1 MILIAFLIGAA
12 LGAWRAKSKNG
23 SRLDMLW
30 YAAIFGI
37 VAALLATLAMTL
49 LIRAG

>member
-1 MILIAFLIGAA
+1 MILAAFLIGAA
-12 LGAWRAKSKNG
+12 IGAWRAKSRNG

-37 VAALLATLAMTL
+37 IAALLATLVMAL